1 LQIKTRWTNLSELR
15 EGRYM
20 DSGSTQSAA
29 TDRIEA
35 PAVEARHSVPTAL
48 VLLLAVC
55 CAVSVANV
63 YYAQPLLDSIAM
75 DFRISQ
81 AAVGGVITAT
91 QLGCALALLLIVPVG
106 DLLNRKWLICVQLVL
121 LAATLA
127 MLGLAHSSLMLLIGM
142 AGAGM
147 LGTAMTQGL
156 IAYAA
161 TLAHE
166 SERGRVV
173 GAAQSGVVI
182 GLLVARSFAGVITDL
197 AGWRSV
203 YFISGLLA
211 TIMLIV
217 LWNALPAP
225 RVKPVRLTYFQL
237 LGTMFSLLASERVLQ
252 VRGMIG
258 LLMFGAFSVFW
269 SALVLPLSA
278 PPFSMSHTQIG
289 AFGLVGAI
297 GALAAARAG
306 YLADRGLEG
315 WTTGVSLVCLL
326 TSWIPIG
333 FMPHSMLALIVGIVL
348 LDVGGQAV
356 HVINQSM
363 IFRVRPEAHGRLVG
377 CYMLFYSAGSGLG
390 AAASTYVYVHAGWI
404 GVCMLG
410 FAVSVAALMFWV
422 VTLPLMRARAS
433 VS

>member
-1 LQIKTRWTNLSELR
+1 
-15 EGRYM
+15 
-20 DSGSTQSAA
+20 
-29 TDRIEA
+29 
-35 PAVEARHSVPTAL
+35 
-48 VLLLAVC
+48 
-55 CAVSVANV
+55 
-63 YYAQPLLDSIAM
+63 
-75 DFRISQ
+75 
-81 AAVGGVITAT
+81 
-91 QLGCALALLLIVPVG
+91 
-106 DLLNRKWLICVQLVL
+106 
-121 LAATLA
+121 
-127 MLGLAHSSLMLLIGM
+127 
-142 AGAGM
+142 
-147 LGTAMTQGL
+147 
-156 IAYAA
+156 
-161 TLAHE
+161 
-166 SERGRVV
+166 
-173 GAAQSGVVI
+173 
-182 GLLVARSFAGVITDL
+182 
-197 AGWRSV
+197 
-203 YFISGLLA
+203 
-211 TIMLIV
+211 
-217 LWNALPAP
+217 
-225 RVKPVRLTYFQL
+225 
-237 LGTMFSLLASERVLQ
+237 
-252 VRGMIG
+252 MIG

-315 WTTGVSLVCLL
+315 WTTGVALVCLL

-410 FAVSVAALMFWV
+410 VAVSVAALMFWV